1 MRSILSRRGTSRAHL
16 SRRTASSA
24 ARMANSSSAS
34 SVLGVTTLGSPRRGA
49 AHARWS
55 SSPPTSSR
63 AWSPRC
69 RRLAGISSGT
79 SACSPSSGTSKGRRA
94 TRRDGASSCPHRR
107 RTRPRTSRRQPAA
120 ISSSY
125 LARRTTRRCRA
136 NDGHGC
142 WPMCSGRTSKIV
154 PGARGRCAGP
164 RSQRP
169 GPPSRACSPST
180 DSGRERRRLNT

>member
-63 AWSPRC
+63 ASSPRC
-69 RRLAGISSGT
+69 RRLAGICCGT
-79 SACSPSSGTSKGRRA
+79 SACSRA

-125 LARRTTRRCRA
+125 LARRTTRRCSA

-142 WPMCSGRTSKIV
+142 WPMCSKLTWTIV
-154 PGARGRCAGP
+154 PAAPVRCAGP
-164 RSQRP
+164 RSPRRVL
-169 GPPSRACSPST
+169 PSPACSPST
-180 DSGRERRRLNT
+180 VSGRERRRVNT

>member
-55 SSPPTSSR
+55 SSRLTSSR
-63 AWSPRC
+63 VWWPRC
-69 RRLAGISSGT
+69 HRLAGTYCGT